1 MCIYLYLYA
10 RARAHTH
17 THTYGT
23 DTKVG
28 ARQQAW
34 RGAARGAGDEGGED
48 QAGNAKETM
57 PGAWGRE
64 SAPLGVMISHGMSE
78 QDVWQGHQ
86 ALVPDAGG
94 AVRRREAGGAVGVRR
109 ADNALKARY
118 CPRNVFVCVCVCA
131 CVCE

>member
-1 MCIYLYLYA
+1 
-10 RARAHTH
+10 
-17 THTYGT
+17 
-23 DTKVG
+23 
-28 ARQQAW
+28 
-34 RGAARGAGDEGGED
+34 
-48 QAGNAKETM
+48 M

-109 ADNALKARY
+109 ADNALKARTNLPQCIPIGDSSVY
-118 CPRNVFVCVCVCA
+118 VDALCHTLVTANGGY
-131 CVCE
+131 